1 MLARKC
7 RLLAHNNRETE
18 HRISGF
24 TIALRLRL
32 MAEAEPSAG
41 QPGGIARWVDAASG
55 VLQAAGPA
63 LLFGLRLWA
72 SVCLALYVAFW
83 LELSN
88 PFWAGLTAAIV
99 CQPQLGASLRKG
111 WFRLIGTVVGAAA
124 AVVLTAIFPQ
134 SRAGFILGLALWAAV
149 CGFFATVLRNFA
161 TYAAALAGFT
171 AAIIASDELG
181 AVGGANGQA
190 FILAVDRASEI
201 CIGIVCAGIVLAGT
215 DFGTARRRLAA
226 QFAALAAEITGRL
239 ARTLRVAGPQQVP
252 TREIRRGLIGRVIA
266 LDPVIDQALG
276 KSSTL
281 RYHSRILQ
289 EAFDGLFA
297 ALAAWRTAAYH
308 LEQLSAEEGRAD
320 AEIILRRLPS
330 ELRSAPVDGTAP
342 GWVAAPCR
350 LGIIC
355 DAAVGTLIE
364 LPVSTPSLRLIA
376 DRTAGALAGISLA
389 LNGLALLVSDPAR
402 AKTRHPTAQLRVPD
416 WLPAFVNAGRTFVT
430 IGAVA
435 LFWIVTAWPGGASA
449 ITFAAVGVLL
459 FGTRGDQAYA
469 AATSFIL
476 GVLLTTAAA
485 AVVDFAVLPD
495 VTTFPGFCFVIGL
508 YLVPVAALMAVP
520 WRIGLL
526 TGLFTAM
533 ASLFI
538 AVLTPQNPNIYDTQQ
553 FYNSSLAINVGLGAA
568 MIAFRLLPPLSPAYR
583 TRRLLAL
590 TLRDLRRL
598 AARPVSSPRSDWAEG
613 LYGRLSVLPA
623 GASLEDRARLV
634 AALAIGNEIIRLRNF
649 AGPAGFDAGL
659 DAALAAVAEGH
670 SALAIRCLGR
680 LDRRL
685 AEQPDAPEPKMIRA
699 RAVILAMSEAL
710 TEYSSYFDAKEL
722 R

>member
-1 MLARKC
+1 MSQTGVSGPSAPRGSPPRSDSRSAVGRAEIG
-7 RLLAHNNRETE
+7 RLTQ
-18 HRISGF
+18 
-24 TIALRLRL
+24 ALR
-32 MAEAEPSAG
+32 
-41 QPGGIARWVDAASG
+41 I
-55 VLQAAGPA
+55 AGPA

-83 LELSN
+83 LELDN
-88 PFWAGLTAAIV
+88 AFWAGTTAAIV

-111 WFRLIGTVVGAAA
+111 WFRLIGTVVGAVA

-134 SRAGFILGLALWAAV
+134 SRVGFFVGLALWAAV
-149 CGFFATVLRNFA
+149 CGFLATVLRNFA

-171 AAIIASDELG
+171 ATIIASDEFG

-190 FILAVDRASEI
+190 FTLAVDRASEI

-226 QFAALAAEITGRL
+226 QFAGLAAEITGRL
-239 ARTLRVAGPQQVP
+239 ASTLRLAGPQQVP
-252 TREIRRGLIGRVIA
+252 TREIRRELIRRAIA

-276 KSSTL
+276 ECSTL

-289 EAFDGLFA
+289 DALDGLFA

-308 LEQLSAEEGRAD
+308 LERVSTEESRAD

-330 ELRSAPVDGTAP
+330 ELRSAPVDGSAP
-342 GWVAAPCR
+342 GWAAAPCR

-355 DAAVGTLIE
+355 DAAVRTLIE

-376 DRTAGALAGISLA
+376 DRTAGALAGISLG
-389 LNGLALLVSDPAR
+389 LNGLALLADDPTR
-402 AKTRHPTAQLRVPD
+402 AVVRNRSYRLRVPD
-416 WLPAFVNAGRTFVT
+416 LLPAFVNAGRAFMTV
-430 IGAVA
+430 GAVA
-435 LFWIVTAWPGGASA
+435 LFWIATAWPGGAFA
-449 ITFAAVGVLL
+449 ITFAAIGVLL

-469 AATSFIL
+469 AATSFML

-485 AVVDFAVLPD
+485 AVVKFAVLPD
-495 VTTFPGFCFVIGL
+495 ITTFAGFSLAIGI

-520 WRIGLL
+520 WRTVLL
-526 TGLFTAM
+526 TGLFTGM
-533 ASLFI
+533 AAIFFP
-538 AVLTPQNPNIYDTQQ
+538 VLAPQNPNIYDTQQ
-553 FYNSSLAINVGLGAA
+553 FYNSALTILAGLGAA
-568 MIAFRLLPPLSPAYR
+568 MLAFRLLPPLSPAFR

-598 AARPVSSPRSDWAEG
+598 AARPVPPARSDWAEG
-613 LYGRLSVLPA
+613 LYGRLSVLPEA
-623 GASLEDRARLV
+623 ATSEDRARLV

-659 DAALAAVAEGH
+659 DAALAAVAEGD

-685 AEQPDAPEPKMIRA
+685 AEQPDEAEPRMIRA

-710 TEYSSYFDAKEL
+710 AQYSSYFDTKAA